1 MIMRARVA
9 FRIFFACVCCPV
21 CFCVALAFRFALADS
36 PTAEDITPQC
46 EIQVSQEQE
55 GLPFLFDGNHKT
67 YWGPLDDGH
76 PTYVQVDTPPDAPAY
91 GLYIVWAHEPKPWL
105 VTTPDP
111 DDLPMER
118 YDPRDSESLAQ
129 WLPYRAAG
137 QQRYV
142 HEYVALDGLTSFR
155 IQQQHAPYSSF
166 AIAGLYVLGE
176 GAVPDWVQTWQP
188 IPPRVDL
195 MVIATHPD
203 DEFIYLG
210 GTLPVYAGERK
221 LPTAVVYMTFA
232 ARHRRS
238 ELLDGLWHAGV
249 RTYPV
254 MGDFMDIYTLSYDQA
269 AAYWGEE
276 AVCDFLTEQIRRYK
290 PKVVVTQDEN
300 GEYGNGM
307 HKLTS
312 EQTLECVSNLVWDE
326 TSFPESAA
334 QYGTCEVEKLY
345 LHLYWKNTVLMDW
358 RRPLTAFGGRTALE
372 VADEGFLKH
381 ESQQGYYKVLDSGE
395 HNNAAFGLAF
405 TTVGPDVEGK
415 DFFENVT
422 LWGESEPQ

>member
-1 MIMRARVA
+1 MTVRAHVS
-9 FRIFFACVCCPV
+9 FRIFIACFCFLIY
-21 CFCVALAFRFALADS
+21 FCVAPFVRLALAES
-36 PTAEDITPQC
+36 PVAKDITSQC
-46 EIQVSQEQE
+46 GIQVSQEQE
-55 GLPFLFDGNHKT
+55 TLPFLFDGDHKT
-67 YWGPLDDGH
+67 YWKPLDDGV

-91 GLYIVWAHEPKPWL
+91 GLYIVWANEPKAWV

-111 DDLPMER
+111 DDLPAR
-118 YDPRDSESLAQ
+118 LYDPRDPESLAQ
-129 WLPYRAAG
+129 WLPYQAAG

-176 GAVPDWVQTWQP
+176 GALPDWVQTWQP

-210 GTLPVYAGERK
+210 GTLPTYAGERK
-221 LPTAVVYMTFA
+221 VSTAVVYMTFSE
-232 ARHRRS
+232 RHRRS

-249 RTYPV
+249 HTYPV
-254 MGDFMDIYTLSYDQA
+254 IGDFVDIYTLSYDQA

-276 AVCDFLTEQIRRYK
+276 AVGAFLTEQMRRYK
-290 PKVVVTQDEN
+290 PKVVVAQDEN

-307 HKLTS
+307 HKLTA
-312 EQTLECVSNLVWDE
+312 EQTLECVTNTVWDE
-326 TSFPESAA
+326 TSFPESAE

-345 LHLYWKNTVLMDW
+345 VHLYWKNTVLMDW
-358 RRPLTAFGGRTALE
+358 RRPLEAFGGRTALE
-372 VADEGFLKH
+372 VAAEGFLKH
-381 ESQQGYYKVLDSGE
+381 VSQQGYYKVLDSGD

-405 TTVGPDVEGK
+405 TTVGPDMEGK
-415 DFFENVT
+415 DFLENVT
-422 LWGESEPQ
+422 LWGEEELQ